1 MTRKQDLFAV
11 VDIETTGGNMRTDRI
26 TEIAIIVH
34 NGQRVIEEYSTLVNP
49 LKPIQPFVSA
59 LTGISNEMV
68 IDAPTFNEVVDK
80 IEELTTGR
88 IFVAHNVRFDYG
100 FLKNEYRRTGKT
112 FRRKL
117 LCTVTTSKH
126 VFPELPSYGLG
137 NICRDLNIDIYDRHR
152 AHGDASATAILLEK
166 LIFNDK
172 KKIIKDLLKGELAA
186 TNLPSNI
193 SKDFVDELPEETGV
207 YYFHNEKG
215 EIIYVGKSKNIRDRV
230 IAHFRNDANTTVN
243 LKMNEQIYS
252 ISYDVTG
259 DELVALLKE
268 SDEIK
273 RWMPQ
278 FNRIQRRQKY
288 RYGIFLEKD
297 NSGYYDFDIELLNPE
312 RQPFHK
318 FRTKQRA
325 ETFLDHLMAKNNIA
339 PTFKKTYD
347 AKAYNKRVDS
357 SISRYRY
364 PYSNFL
370 IIGHGR
376 VLDER
381 SVVQIKDGNFVGFG
395 FFDPV
400 VTGSDMEAI
409 VGNVNPYHNN
419 PDVSRIIL
427 SYMRKY
433 RKRVTILEY

>member
-1 MTRKQDLFAV
+1 
-11 VDIETTGGNMRTDRI
+11 MRTDRI
-26 TEIAIIVH
+26 TEIAIVVH

-68 IDAPTFNEVVDK
+68 IDAPTFNEVVDR
-80 IEELTTGR
+80 IEELTKGR
-88 IFVAHNVRFDYG
+88 IFVAHNVKFDYS
-100 FLKNEYRRTGKT
+100 FLKNEYRRVGKT

-117 LCTVTTSKH
+117 LCTVNTSKH

-137 NICRDLNIDIYDRHR
+137 NICRDLEIDIFDRHR

-172 KKIIKDLLKGELAA
+172 KKIIKDLLKGELASTKLPA
-186 TNLPSNI
+186 TI
-193 SKDFVDELPEETGV
+193 SKEMVDELSEETGV
-207 YYFHNEKG
+207 YYFHNQKG
-215 EIIYVGKSKNIRDRV
+215 QIIYVGKSKNIRERV
-230 IAHFRNDANTTVN
+230 ISHFRNDAGTSVN
-243 LKMNEQIYS
+243 LKMNDQIHN

-259 DELVALLKE
+259 DELIALLKE

-297 NSGYYDFDIELLNPE
+297 QAGYYDFDIELLNPE
-312 RQPFHK
+312 RHPIHK

-325 ETFLDHLMAKNNIA
+325 ENFLGNLMTKNDIA
-339 PTFKKTYD
+339 PTFKKKYD
-347 AKAYNKRVDS
+347 AKAYNKRVIS
-357 SISRYRY
+357 SVSRYRF
-364 PYSNFL
+364 PHKNFL

-381 SVVQIKDGNFVGFG
+381 SVVQVENNNYVGFG

-400 VTGSDMEAI
+400 VTGSDLESI
-409 VGNVNPYHNN
+409 RSVVEPYRNN